1 MRARRAASA
10 LAAAASLAAFGPG
23 PIVFAALASGAAA
36 AAAPAAMPALRAA
49 PASGQQDGPRPEPP
63 PERRL
68 LPFVMPGR
76 EWQVRLAEIDKL
88 LTLGQTS
95 RAAALLAELGR
106 DEVPRQEL
114 LPRELQVAQQQG
126 EHAVAA
132 RLCREGL
139 ALQPGNARWLR
150 ELARELIALGEVP
163 AGRAVVDS
171 FVAVSPDS
179 RSGLLVAVDLWRR
192 GGLPQEALALVDAAR
207 RRLGEPRLL
216 ARPRAAALVELGRY
230 EEGAEELAA
239 DARANLLNLPLLR
252 TDLLELAATPERA
265 RPLADHLRR
274 LGAAAGPQEGAGAA
288 LLGATLELRL
298 GRPDTAA
305 AAVAPLVAHREAAAS
320 LLQLCA
326 GLVREVPL
334 LEDAGSQAST
344 SRFLLEAL
352 ERLATAPALPAGYRP
367 RVLELLAQAAEDAL
381 DAGALSGDPED
392 ATARLR
398 RVLGL
403 VAAGSPGSSH
413 LYAAEI
419 RLAQYTR
426 DVLRRPQEAASRL
439 ERLLADLSLP
449 LPGVALARLELGR
462 CHFAAGDTARARQ
475 VLTRLARGAD
485 DRAAAGSAHF
495 LLAKLDLAE
504 GHWETARDRFASVA
518 LDNPMADYANDALEL
533 GLVIAQELENPV
545 GGPEQL
551 ARYARGVY
559 FALTAQP
566 DSQAAALA
574 GLLAGG
580 DAAAASGDRPQHLRE
595 EARFELAQLLLRLGR
610 PEEALAQCGRLL
622 LDHPDGRRPADALAL
637 SARIR
642 AAAGDTAAAR
652 ADLERLLLQYPDYL
666 FADDVRERLRQWP

>member
-1 MRARRAASA
+1 MRARRAASG
-10 LAAAASLAAFGPG
+10 LAAALA
-23 PIVFAALASGAAA
+23 VAAA
-36 AAAPAAMPALRAA
+36 AAAALAAALAAATFAASAPAAAVATPGAA
-49 PASGQQDGPRPEPP
+49 PASGQQAEPRPVPLT
-63 PERRL
+63 ERRL
-68 LPFVMPGR
+68 PFVLPGR
-76 EWQVRLAEIDKL
+76 EWQLRLAEIDKL
-88 LTLGQTS
+88 LALGQTS
-95 RAAALLAELGR
+95 RAAALLAELGQE
-106 DEVPRQEL
+106 EVPRQEL

-126 EHAVAA
+126 EHAAAA

-171 FVAVSPDS
+171 FVAVSPDP

-192 GGLPQEALALVDAAR
+192 GGQPQEALALVDAGR

-252 TDLLELAATPERA
+252 TDLLEMAATPERA
-265 RPLADHLRR
+265 RPLAGHLRR

-334 LEDAGSQAST
+334 LEDAGSQEGT
-344 SRFLLEAL
+344 SRFLLETL

-367 RVLELLAQAAEDAL
+367 RVLDLLAQAAEDAL
-381 DAGALSGDPED
+381 DVGALSDDPED
-392 ATARLR
+392 AMARLR

-533 GLVIAQELENPV
+533 GLVVAQELENPV
-545 GGPEQL
+545 GGPAQL

-574 GLLAGG
+574 QLLADD
-580 DAAAASGDRPQHLRE
+580 DAAAADGDHPQHLRE
-595 EARFELAQLLLRLGR
+595 EARFELAQLLLRQGR
-610 PEEALAQCGRLL
+610 PAEALAQCARLL

-642 AAAGDTAAAR
+642 AAAGDPAAAR
-652 ADLERLLLQYPDYL
+652 ADLERLLQQYPDYL
-666 FADDVRERLRQWP
+666 FADDVRERLRQLP

>member
-1 MRARRAASA
+1 MRARRAALA
-10 LAAAASLAAFGPG
+10 LAAAASLAAAGPALSASTA
-23 PIVFAALASGAAA
+23 PAASAAP
-36 AAAPAAMPALRAA
+36 AAAPAPRAA
-49 PASGQQDGPRPEPP
+49 PVSGQQAEPRPVPP
-63 PERRL
+63 LERQRL
-68 LPFVMPGR
+68 PIALPGR
-76 EWQVRLAEIDKL
+76 EWQLRLAEVDKL
-88 LTLGQTS
+88 LALGQTS
-95 RAAALLAELGR
+95 RAAVLLAELAQQAA
-106 DEVPRQEL
+106 PRPEL
-114 LPRELQVAQQQG
+114 LPRELQVAQQRG
-126 EHAVAA
+126 EHAAAA

-150 ELARELIALGEVP
+150 ELARELIALGELP

-171 FVAVSPDS
+171 FVAVSPDP

-192 GGLPQEALALVDAAR
+192 GGQPQEALALIDAGR
-207 RRLGEPRLL
+207 RRLGEPQLL

-252 TDLLELAATPERA
+252 TDLLEMAASPERA
-265 RPLADHLRR
+265 RPLAAHLRR
-274 LGAAAGPQEGAGAA
+274 LGAAAGPLEGAGAT

-298 GRPDTAA
+298 GNPDTAA
-305 AAVAPLVAHREAAAS
+305 AAVAPLTAQREAAAS
-320 LLQLCA
+320 LLQFCA
-326 GLVREVPL
+326 GLVREAPL
-334 LEDAGSQAST
+334 LEDAGSRAGT
-344 SRFLLEAL
+344 SRFLLTAL
-352 ERLATAPALPAGYRP
+352 ERLAAAPALPAGYRP
-367 RVLELLAQAAEDAL
+367 RALDLLAQAAEDAL
-381 DAGALSGDPED
+381 DAGALAED
-392 ATARLR
+392 SEAAVSRLR

-403 VAAGSPGSSH
+403 VAAGSPGSSR

-426 DVLRRPQEAASRL
+426 EILRRPQEAASRL

-462 CHFAAGDTARARQ
+462 CHLAAGDTARGRQ

-504 GHWETARDRFASVA
+504 GHWTTARDRFASVA

-533 GLVIAQELENPV
+533 GLAVAQELDNPF
-545 GGPEQL
+545 GGPAQL

-574 GLLAGG
+574 RLLA
-580 DAAAASGDRPQHLRE
+580 DDDPAAAGGDRPQHLRE
-595 EARFELAQLLLRLGR
+595 EARFELAQLLLRQGR
-610 PEEALAQCGRLL
+610 PAEALAQCGRLL
-622 LDHPDGRRPADALAL
+622 RDHPDGRRPAEALAL
-637 SARIR
+637 SSRIR
-642 AAAGDTAAAR
+642 AAAGDTAGAR

-666 FADDVRERLRQWP
+666 FADDVRERLRQLP